1 MEPTKFDVKYAAV
14 RRAVIEQA
22 FQSLNDRQREAVFH
36 TEGPLLVLA
45 GAGSGKT
52 TVLIQRIINILR
64 FGRGYQDEFATPGAT
79 EDDLAFLTAYLVDPQ
94 EGNRARAERLCAVFP
109 AKPWEVIAITFTN
122 KAARELQERLTR
134 AVGEQDA
141 GAIWAHTFHTACLRI
156 LRRDIGRLGYDSN
169 FTIYDTDDQ
178 KRVLTDIIRRLELD
192 EKVFDQKQVANII
205 SRAKDSLQTPVQYAA
220 QVGNDFFKG
229 KVAEVYTLYEKELRV
244 ANALDFDD
252 IIMKTVKLLREN
264 EDVLEYY
271 QNKFRYVL
279 VDEYQDTNHAQYV
292 LTALLAG
299 GHENICVV
307 GDDDQSIYKF
317 RGATITNILEFEKQ
331 YKNAQTIRLE
341 QNYRSTGTILNAANE
356 LIRNNARRKGKEL
369 WTQADDGA
377 KIKLHRSDTQEGEAA
392 YIAECILDGVSKG
405 QKWSDFAILYRNNVL
420 SNNIEGAFRRNSIP
434 YRIYKGRDF
443 FSRAEIRDMFAYLWV
458 LENPSDTLRLKR
470 IINVPARKIGDRSV
484 EIAEQLSA
492 ETGKDLYEIVRH
504 ASEYPALSRGASAM
518 EKFGRLMDE
527 LRQMREY
534 LPLNELYD
542 EMLSRTGYMD
552 ALTAKAD
559 MESRSRA
566 ENIMELKS
574 NIVDYEEKAEGPSLG
589 GFLEEMALYTDADHT
604 AEDEDAVLMMTMHS
618 AKGLEFPTVF
628 LAGLEDGIFPSF
640 RSSESEDDLEEER
653 RLCYVAVTR
662 AKQQLYITCAER
674 RMMYGQTRYSKPSRF
689 IQEIPEHFMDS
700 NVTGRQMRAAAERE
714 ESAAGAKGTAF
725 RSNDTYRTAVLQ
737 KSAAAAK
744 AVPSLKIGD
753 RVQHKAFGE
762 GMVTGVKPM
771 GGDQLLEIAFP
782 KGTKR
787 LMAKTAMQFMQRLS

>member
-1 MEPTKFDVKYAAV
+1 MEPTKFDIKYAAV
-14 RRAVIEQA
+14 RRAVIEQT
-22 FQSLNDRQREAVFH
+22 FGSLNDRQREAVFH

-64 FGRGYQDEFATPGAT
+64 FGRGYQDEYATPGAT
-79 EDDLAFLTAYLVDPQ
+79 EDDLAFLAGYLVDPR
-94 EGNRARAERLCAVFP
+94 EEDRARAERLCAVFP

-134 AVGEQDA
+134 AIGEQDA
-141 GAIWAHTFHTACLRI
+141 DAVWAHTFHTACLRI
-156 LRRDIGRLGYDSN
+156 LRRDIERLGYDSS

-178 KRVLTDIIRRLELD
+178 KRVLNDIIGRLKLD
-192 EKVFDQKQVANII
+192 DKVFDQKQIESMI
-205 SRAKDSLQTPVQYAA
+205 SRAKDSLQTPAQYAVQA
-220 QVGNDFFKG
+220 GNDFFMS
-229 KVAEVYTLYEKELRV
+229 KVAEIYTLYEKELRH

-264 EDVLEYY
+264 EDVLSYY

-292 LTALLAG
+292 LTSLLAG

-331 YKNAQTIRLE
+331 YRNATAIRLE
-341 QNYRSTGTILNAANE
+341 QNYRSTGTILSAANE
-356 LIRNNARRKGKEL
+356 LIRNNAQRKGKEL
-369 WTQADDGA
+369 WTCAGEGA

-392 YIAECILDGVSKG
+392 YIAECILDGISKG
-405 QKWSDFAILYRNNVL
+405 KKWSDYAILYRNNVL
-420 SNNIEGAFRRNSIP
+420 SNNIESAFRRNSIP
-434 YRIYKGRDF
+434 YRIYRGRDF

-458 LENPSDTLRLKR
+458 IENPSDALRLKR

-484 EIAEQLSA
+484 EIAEEVAA
-492 ETGKDLYEIVRH
+492 ETGHDLYTVVRH

-518 EKFGRLMDE
+518 EKFGKLMDD
-527 LRQMREY
+527 LRAMREF
-534 LPLNELYD
+534 LPLSELYD
-542 EMLSRTGYMD
+542 EMLSRTGYLG
-552 ALTAKAD
+552 ALQAKSD

-574 NIVDYEEKAEGPSLG
+574 NIVHYEEKTEEPSLG

-604 AEDEDAVLMMTMHS
+604 DENEDAVLMMTMHS

-640 RSSESEDDLEEER
+640 RTHESGDDLEEER

-662 AKQQLYITCAER
+662 AKEQLYITCAER
-674 RMMYGQTRYSKPSRF
+674 RMMYGQTRYSMPSRF
-689 IQEIPEHFMDS
+689 VQEIPEQYLDS
-700 NVTGRQMRAAAERE
+700 NITGRQMRAAAERDE
-714 ESAAGAKGTAF
+714 NAAGSKNSAF
-725 RSNDTYRTAVLQ
+725 RSNDTYRATVLQ
-737 KSAAAAK
+737 KNAASTD
-744 AVPSLKIGD
+744 VPSLKAGD
-753 RVQHKAFGE
+753 RIMHKAFGE
-762 GMVTGVKPM
+762 GMVTSVKPM
-771 GGDQLLEIAFP
+771 GGDQLLEIAFGG
-782 KGTKR
+782 GTKR
-787 LMAKTAMQFMQRLS
+787 LLAKSAMQFMQRL